1 MLTGG
6 GDAPGLNAA
15 ICGLGR
21 RLWRAGHRLVGF
33 PEGWRGL
40 IEGEATDLGPEQFHD
55 LLTRGG
61 SILGSGSASPY
72 RESKRDVPRIL
83 AVFRRLGLDALVA
96 IGGDGTLKSACRLH
110 REEGLPVVGVPKTID
125 NDVAGTDFAFGFFSA
140 VERATRAMDDLRTTA
155 ESHSRVIVVECMG
168 RNSGWITAYAGV
180 AAAAEAILVPERPV
194 DLDELCERLGALHR
208 SGRRAAIVAAA
219 EGARLY
225 LGKRCISSLERDE
238 FGQYLTGGVAEVV
251 ARHVQERLGWEARPM
266 VLGHLQRCGKPIAF
280 DRIFAL
286 RLGARA
292 AGLVLAGRFGRM
304 AALRNGELSD
314 IPLEEAIAEPST
326 LSEHFLD
333 RYENFFLPISHR

>member
-1 MLTGG
+1 MLTGD

-40 IEGEATDLGPEQFHD
+40 IEGEATELDPEQFHD

-61 SILGSGSASPY
+61 SILGTGSASPY
-72 RESKRDVPRIL
+72 RESKRDVPRLL
-83 AVFRRLGLDALVA
+83 AVFRRLGLHVLVA
-96 IGGDGTLKSACRLH
+96 IGGA
-110 REEGLPVVGVPKTID
+110 
-125 NDVAGTDFAFGFFSA
+125 
-140 VERATRAMDDLRTTA
+140 
-155 ESHSRVIVVECMG
+155 
-168 RNSGWITAYAGV
+168 
-180 AAAAEAILVPERPV
+180 
-194 DLDELCERLGALHR
+194 GALH
-208 SGRRAAIVAAA
+208 SFGRRAAIVAGA
-219 EGARLY
+219 EGTRLF

-238 FGQYLTGGVAEVV
+238 FGHYLTGGVAEVV

-333 RYENFFLPISHR
+333 RYENFFLPISHI